1 MDNTNRTKWALLIG
15 VNKYPKL
22 PPDKQLDGCVNDVEV
37 MAGLLQSH
45 FGFPPGNITVIRD
58 EQAHREGILTALDAF
73 TSRVGIDDIVV
84 VQYSGHGSQMT
95 DREGDE
101 PDGLDETIVPYDSG
115 RAPYPNRDI
124 TDDEIHAWLVR
135 VTEATPYITLIFDCC
150 HSGTITRDAFGDKS
164 RWLEPDT
171 RPIAELPPS
180 PVDFQTARARRRDI
194 GPSGWLPLGDRYVLL
209 AGCQDDE
216 SSYEHTVHQDGQT
229 VQHGA
234 LTYFLSQELLKAEAG
249 ATYRDVFELASPL
262 LTAAHP
268 RQHPQ
273 MEGARDRAIFDVTD
287 AKPMRFV
294 KVTGRVD
301 RQITLG
307 GGAAHGLT
315 VGSQWEIFPL
325 GTKRITEKTRR
336 LGLVEITAV
345 RASTSDAK
353 LVNEVEIGAVA
364 VGGRAVEYA
373 HFYGEMRLAVQI
385 SAAPGYETAVAG
397 LEKLLKESDL
407 LRLADLDQPADVRV
421 YLVPLRQSAKN
432 DDPVPQ
438 LDIVSQDTWAVVG
451 SDGKLMMPVHA
462 ESEPNAALNLRDNL
476 EKAVRYRQ
484 ALALRNPN
492 DGSPLKGMVEFT
504 LIRQDGGGSWTVALP
519 DDSSGQIIFQEGDR
533 IACRIANRYKTPIYV
548 SILDFGLSGGISQ
561 LYPPSGANEPLLP
574 RKSIET
580 GMRAGDEIELY
591 LPDNFPY
598 VPDPTDA
605 SPTGGTETFKL
616 IAATQPID
624 LTVLLQES
632 YKGIERGSTKGVAS
646 PLNQLLDMALTG
658 YGTRDA
664 RRSQLAPDEEWTTV
678 ERPFF
683 LRRKS

>member
-1 MDNTNRTKWALLIG
+1 MDDTNRNKWALLIG

-45 FGFPPGNITVIRD
+45 FGFPSGNITVMRD
-58 EQAHREGILTALDAF
+58 EEAHREGILTALDAF

-135 VTEATPYITLIFDCC
+135 VTEATPYVTLIFDCC

-180 PVDFQTARARRRDI
+180 PVDFQAARARRRDI

-216 SSYEHTVHQDGQT
+216 SSYEHTVHQNGQT

-234 LTYFLSQELLKAEAG
+234 LTYFLSQELLKAEAS
-249 ATYRDVFELASPL
+249 ATYRDVFELASPR

-273 MEGARDRAIFDVTD
+273 MEGARDRSIFGVTD

-294 KVTGRVD
+294 QVTGRTEK
-301 RQITLG
+301 QITLG

-315 VGSQWEIFPL
+315 AGSQWEIFAR
-325 GTKRITEKTRR
+325 GTKRITEKARR
-336 LGLVEITAV
+336 LGSVEITTV
-345 RASTSDAK
+345 RATTSDAK
-353 LVNEVEIGAVA
+353 LVNEVEIGAVD

-385 SAAPGYETAVAG
+385 SAPPGYETAVDR
-397 LEKLLKESDL
+397 LEKLFKESGL
-407 LRLADLDQPADVRV
+407 LRLADLNQPADARV
-421 YLVPLRQSAKN
+421 YLVPPRESAKK
-432 DDPVPQ
+432 DDPAPQ
-438 LDIVSQDTWAVVG
+438 LGVVNQATWAVVG

-462 ESEPNAALNLRDNL
+462 VSEANAALDLRDNL

-492 DGSPLKGMVEFT
+492 NGSPLKGMVEFT
-504 LIRQDGGGSWTVALP
+504 LKRQQTDGSWAVAEP
-519 DDSSGQIIFQEGDR
+519 DTASGQVIFQEGDR
-533 IACRIANRYKTPIYV
+533 IACRIANRYKTPFYV
-548 SILDFGLSGGISQ
+548 SLLDFGLSGGISQ

-574 RKSIET
+574 GNSIET
-580 GMRAGDEIELY
+580 GLREGDEIELY

-605 SPTGGTETFKL
+605 STAGGTETFKL

-624 LTVLLQES
+624 LSLLSQES
-632 YKGIERGSTKGVAS
+632 YRGITRESTKTVVS

-664 RRSQLAPDEEWTTV
+664 RRNQLPPDEEWTTV
-678 ERPFF
+678 ERSFI